1 MKTIHITKY
10 INTILFA
17 LFMIVTTTLNAKI
30 IEVEQLFNK
39 KTVLVKE
46 ENIGITKSF
55 YGKTKID
62 ESKVVDI
69 VTRFDGFVTK
79 LNADKNLMYVK
90 KDETLFS
97 IYSDSI
103 LSIQKEIQISKTI
116 NKNLYRS
123 SLEKLKVL
131 DLSNEEINKIKRNK
145 SSLDGIKVL
154 SPLDAIVIKKNINN
168 KSAVKKGKLL
178 LQLANIDKLWF
189 IAQIYQKDLTFIK
202 KDMNAYIY
210 IDGLTQAVKSKVD
223 FIYPMVDSKT
233 KTVDVR
239 FIIDNK
245 DLNIYP
251 NMFASVKIKSVN
263 KTMLTLP
270 KTAVLTKGSN
280 HFVFKPISEK
290 EFEPVKV
297 EAKRISSSKYEI
309 LEGLVKG
316 DKVINNALFLLDS
329 DAVTNALYESDT
341 DEDW

>member
-1 MKTIHITKY
+1 MNITKY
-10 INTILFA
+10 IKAFLLFIFA
-17 LFMIVTTTLNAKI
+17 ISGTTAMNAKI

-46 ENIGITKSF
+46 EKIGITKSF

-69 VTRFDGFVTK
+69 VTRFDGYITK
-79 LNADKNLMYVK
+79 LNANKNLMYVK
-90 KDETLFS
+90 KGEPLFS
-97 IYSDSI
+97 IYSDNI
-103 LSIQKEIQISKTI
+103 LSIQKEIQISRSI

-131 DLSNEEINKIKRNK
+131 DLSSGEINKIKRNK
-145 SSLDGIKVL
+145 SSLSGIKVL
-154 SPLDAIVIKKNINN
+154 SPLNAIVLNKSINN

-202 KDMNAYIY
+202 KDMSAYIY

-223 FIYPMVDSKT
+223 FIYPMVNEEN
-233 KTVDVR
+233 KTVNVR

-245 DLNIYP
+245 DLKIYP
-251 NMFASVKIKSVN
+251 NMFASVKIKAVN

-280 HFVFKPISEK
+280 HYVFKPISEK

-297 EAKRISSSKYEI
+297 EAKRISTNKYEI
-309 LEGLVKG
+309 LEGLTKG

-341 DEDW
+341 DDDW